1 MTIEQLE
8 TKLVEGSAWTK
19 GQRIIA
25 LRLAYLGHKSPDD
38 ATKEEISA
46 YHALLTR
53 QLNQS
58 DEIKARESSRRWNER
73 HK

>member
-8 TKLVEGSAWTK
+8 TKLVEGSAWTQE
-19 GQRIIA
+19 QRIIQ
-25 LRLAYLGHKSPDD
+25 LRLALLGHKSPDD
-38 ATKEEISA
+38 ATKEEISG

-53 QLNQS
+53 QLKQA
-58 DEIKARESSRRWNER
+58 DEIKTKEASRRWNES